1 MLDRGLVKHR
11 EEEGRGLEC
20 EKREENAKK
29 VRKGVDKRGSNMV

>member
-11 EEEGRGLEC
+11 EEARRGWED

-29 VRKGVDKRGSNMV
+29 VRKGVDKWGSNMV